1 MSRRHLARPPRDL
14 GRSRGPGLRLLL
26 VSFSL
31 VGLGALFGLG
41 LSGGGRA
48 LPPNPPPE
56 LVGEVSRVFDGGT
69 LRVLLYT
76 GAVETVKYLGVD
88 APAPTPADCFGPEAT
103 LYNRDLVINRTVWLE
118 LDERGGRDERGNLWA
133 YVYLDPKGLAMVNAV
148 LISQGFVRAAT
159 EHPLGGT
166 LRYGSLFAELAREAR
181 EAERGLWGACP
192 ESSSPTGNEPPR
204 AAFEVTPARPQP
216 GEPVRFD
223 ASPSTDPD
231 GRIVR
236 YRWDFGD
243 GTQESVTEPLIEHV
257 YAQEGVYTVTLTVT
271 DDGGA
276 VGRTS
281 KTVIVG
287 DVQGPPPSPQPPP
300 PEPEPPSGK
309 RVVIELIHYDAE
321 GDDNENKN
329 GEWVVLRVNAG
340 EVDFTGWTLADE
352 LGDRGVASHVF
363 RFPEGFTLRA
373 GERVTVYTGRGED
386 TATQLYWDARTQI
399 WDNGEDTAVLKD
411 ADGQV
416 VDRCR
421 YGDPDG
427 SERGKSE
434 FLCET
439 MEYR

>member
-1 MSRRHLARPPRDL
+1 M
-14 GRSRGPGLRLLL
+14 
-26 VSFSL
+26 SFSL

>member
-1 MSRRHLARPPRDL
+1 MGGRRLEQLFERL
-14 GRSRGPGLRLLL
+14 GRSRRHGAFRLLPLFFAL
-26 VSFSL
+26 VFAL
-31 VGLGALFGLG
+31 ALIALLGGV
-41 LSGGGRA
+41 RA

-69 LRVLLYT
+69 IRVLLHT
-76 GAVETVKYLGVD
+76 GTVETVKYLGVD

-118 LDERGGRDERGNLWA
+118 LDERGERDERGNLWA
-133 YVYLDPKGLAMVNAV
+133 YVYLDPQGLAMVNAV
-148 LISQGFVRAAT
+148 LIAQGFVRVAT

-166 LRYGSLFAELAREAR
+166 LRYGSLFAELAQEAR

-192 ESSSPTGNEPPR
+192 EVSPPTGGNEPPR
-204 AAFEVTPARPQP
+204 ALFTVTPERPQP

-223 ASPSTDPD
+223 ASSSSDPD

-236 YRWDFGD
+236 YSWDFGD
-243 GTQESVTEPLIEHV
+243 GTQQETEDPVIEHV
-257 YAQEGVYTVTLTVT
+257 FAQAGVYTVTLTVT

-281 KTVIVG
+281 RTMTVG
-287 DVQGPPPSPQPPP
+287 DVQGPPQPPG
-300 PEPEPPSGK
+300 PEPEPPTGGK

-329 GEWVVLRVNAG
+329 GEWVVLRVNAE

-352 LGDRGVASHVF
+352 LGDRGVASHIF
-363 RFPEGFTLRA
+363 RFPEGFVLRA
-373 GERVTVYTGRGED
+373 GERVTVYTGRGENS
-386 TATQLYWDARTQI
+386 ATKLYWDARTQI